1 MYVKSAYLP
10 VARPARDP
18 PRTRPTPHATS
29 PRTRPA
35 PHATQPVRDP
45 LRVVAYC
52 ASISARAAWAALVPA
67 KRPEV

>member
-18 PRTRPTPHATS
+18 
-29 PRTRPA
+29 
-35 PHATQPVRDP
+35 
-45 LRVVAYC
+45 LRAVAYC
-52 ASISARAAWAALVPA
+52 ASASASAAWAAFVPA

>member
-1 MYVKSAYLP
+1 MLNLP
-10 VARPARDP
+10 TCRSPAPHATHPARDL
-18 PRTRPTPHATS
+18 
-29 PRTRPA
+29 A